1 MKVFVPMSDSVV
13 DDQNWGKLVPFN
25 PGYLVERSSC
35 DQPSNWITEDD
46 YLSACKRLEESQPV
60 SA

>member
-25 PGYLVERSSC
+25 PEFLVERSSC
-35 DQPSNWITEDD
+35 DQPNNWITEDD
-46 YLSACKRLEESQPV
+46 YGSACKRLEESQRV